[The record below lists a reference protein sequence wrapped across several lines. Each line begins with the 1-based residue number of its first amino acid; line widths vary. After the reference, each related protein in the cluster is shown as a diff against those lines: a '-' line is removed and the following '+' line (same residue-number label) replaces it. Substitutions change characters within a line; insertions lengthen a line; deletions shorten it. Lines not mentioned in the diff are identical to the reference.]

1 MLFFCAALLAIPL
14 STISAI
20 SFTTLENQ
28 DDLYDPYDPY
38 DPSLPS
44 WWNQWR
50 QSSFFSSPF
59 IQEGESAAFGKLI
72 RKGSILTARGGR
84 LRVEYEKGILL
95 LCNGKQLIQYDQSTR
110 TAQMHD
116 LNSISAEWPLL
127 RILTDPGALAQVF
140 NVNALDSGAIKLSSL
155 LRILTDPGALAQ
167 VFNVNALDS
176 GAIKLSHKKNELP
189 EILLE
194 GKGSFL
200 HKVSWVDGTGARQT
214 LTLTAPRIPKDPG
227 NSPFTFLPPSDT
239 KWIQ

>member
-140 NVNALDSGAIKLSSL
+140 NVNALDSGAIKLSS
-155 LRILTDPGALAQ
+155 
-167 VFNVNALDS
+167 
-176 GAIKLSHKKNELP
+176 KKNELP

>member
-28 DDLYDPYDPY
+28 DDLYDPY

-140 NVNALDSGAIKLSSL
+140 NVNALDSGAIKLS
-155 LRILTDPGALAQ
+155 
-167 VFNVNALDS
+167 
-176 GAIKLSHKKNELP
+176 HKKNELP